1 MCRYERVL
9 SSVHS
14 IENKFEF
21 EKDGCES
28 SSSGMG
34 AWKNVEDFVF
44 FDQTSVEPQPLM
56 ETVEY
61 NYLQDGIRA
70 AGFFLVALALLICI
84 GSGIWVF

>member
-44 FDQTSVEPQPLM
+44 VVGQDDVASVVQ
-56 ETVEY
+56 
-61 NYLQDGIRA
+61 LQQHVIS
-70 AGFFLVALALLICI
+70 GFPCNAKK
-84 GSGIWVF
+84 WEK